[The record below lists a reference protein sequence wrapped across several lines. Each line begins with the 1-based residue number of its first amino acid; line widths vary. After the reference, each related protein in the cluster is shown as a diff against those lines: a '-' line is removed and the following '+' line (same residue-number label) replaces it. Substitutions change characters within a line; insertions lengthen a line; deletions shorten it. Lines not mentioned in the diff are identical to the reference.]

1 MTALVQRWRPRAAL
15 VQRAALGTAIAL
27 GAIVVT
33 GGAVRLSG
41 SGLGCPTWPD
51 CAQGS
56 VVGGQGLHRDVELGN
71 RFVTVAVFVGIA
83 ATALLVW
90 WSRPRRP
97 DLRRL
102 AAGLVAGFVAQAVL
116 GGITVLTRLNPLTVA
131 AHFLLSMV
139 LLWNALVLWRRS
151 GQQPVPAVPVVP
163 REVRILGRC
172 LVGLA
177 GAVLVIGTL
186 VTGSGPHAG
195 ARVDNRLPFALRDI
209 AELHSDVVLLL
220 VGATAATLVLLRVTD
235 APAVVRRRGRWLLA
249 VMLAQTVVGFT
260 QYFTGLPAGLVEVHI
275 LGATCVWAAVLLFVL
290 ELVER
295 PALVPAEPG
304 HSQRNSRAAAASE
317 MAAQPASTTT
327 S

>member
-1 MTALVQRWRPRAAL
+1 MDRLRPGPALIQRAAL
-15 VQRAALGTAIAL
+15 VTALAL

-51 CAQGS
+51 CAHGS
-56 VVGGQGLHRDVELGN
+56 VVGGHGLHYDVELGN
-71 RFVTVAVFVGIA
+71 RFVTVAVFLAVA
-83 ATALLVW
+83 ATAALVLLAK
-90 WSRPRRP
+90 PRRR
-97 DLRRL
+97 DLCWL
-102 AAGLVAGFVAQAVL
+102 AGGLVAGFVAQAVL

-139 LLWNALVLWRRS
+139 LLWNALVLLRRS
-151 GQQPVPAVPVVP
+151 GQQPVPAVPVV
-163 REVRILGRC
+163 RGEVRILGRC

-177 GAVLVIGTL
+177 AAVLVIGTL

-209 AELHSDVVLLL
+209 AQLHSDVVLLL

-235 APAVVRRRGRWLLA
+235 APPAVRRRGRWLLA

-275 LGATCVWAAVLLFVL
+275 LGATLVWVTVLLFVL
-290 ELVER
+290 ELTER
-295 PALVPAEPG
+295 PALAPPPAQ
-304 HSQRNSRAAAASE
+304 SQRNSRAAAPRE
-317 MAAQPASTTT
+317 MAAQTASTNT